1 MRERKAVDVA
11 YLDSSKAFDTVTHSI
26 LLEELSA
33 KYLGECTACWMKYWL
48 YVMPRE
54 WW

>member
-26 LLEELSA
+26 LLEELSIWVSA
-33 KYLGECTACWMKYWL
+33 LLAG
-48 YVMPRE
+48 
-54 WW
+54 